1 MQVHEALKAAQVSL
15 VESMS
20 ANEAKQEAQLFMQHT
35 LNVNRAWLITNA
47 HTALSDD
54 QLDQFNTWVN
64 RRRLGEPVAYILGY
78 REFYGLNFAVS
89 PATLIPRA
97 DTETLVEAA
106 LNKIPTHQSA
116 RILDLGTGSGAV
128 ALAIAYHRPQSE
140 IHATDVSPAAL
151 EVASANATALRI
163 KNVHFMQ
170 SNWFSAIPQSQFD
183 VITSNPPYI
192 SQNDDHLNQGDLRF
206 EPRNALV
213 AEDDGLADIRTLIS
227 DSLIYLKPQG
237 WLMLEHGY
245 NQGLAVRE
253 CMAETGYTDI
263 TTLQDLAGN
272 DRVTLGKN
280 PLILNTHWQT

>member
-15 VESMS
+15 AESMS
-20 ANEAKQEAQLFMQHT
+20 ANEAKLEAQLFMQHT
-35 LNVNRAWLITNA
+35 LNVNRAWLITHA

-54 QLDQFNTWVN
+54 HLDQFNAWIN

-128 ALAIAYHRPQSE
+128 ALAIAYHRPQCE

-170 SNWFSAIPQSQFD
+170 SNWFSAIPRRQYD